1 MQCLLL
7 TSFVSD
13 SDHVCHSTS
22 LEQDKI
28 GWQNFVEGKISKHW
42 GYPQRLYY
50 HDLHSKHSVD
60 RWTSGL
66 VSHLLELTHGMW
78 VHWNGINHAIN
89 EQGLPIH
96 LAADIKV
103 TIHEEFRK
111 GTDGLVRHDF
121 HFIRLGWDSI
131 MSLST
136 VDKQGWLRGI
146 QLAQDSRVTAPPT
159 H

>member
-1 MQCLLL
+1 LDGKTLWKEKSQNIGVTLN
-7 TSFVSD
+7 VSIIMIYIPNIQWID
-13 SDHVCHSTS
+13 
-22 LEQDKI
+22 
-28 GWQNFVEGKISKHW
+28 
-42 GYPQRLYY
+42 
-50 HDLHSKHSVD
+50 
-60 RWTSGL
+60 
-66 VSHLLELTHGMW
+66 SHLLELTHGMW

-111 GTDGLVRHDF
+111 GTDGLVRRDF
-121 HFIRLGWDSI
+121 HFIRLGWDNI